1 MESKTSRYQSRILRE
16 MHQNTENPFNS
27 PPSSTGSHGTVTL
40 TSDISYDPQRMGDES
55 MHFLSKNANKK
66 QNAYQINAAALD
78 EDFIDFKD
86 WKPASREQTTDIYN
100 VTGDNME
107 QRRSAKENIPPSS
120 STAASPTDQKMHEQ
134 NQKQFNAGRDAQRP
148 RAQMQPRVD
157 NESDGDSTQMSNSSR
172 RNGQKP
178 RRANVTSLIE
188 SLKAA
193 QAAKDAKSTTPQK
206 ETTPRSMS
214 AQHATPRQIHP
225 SIERIQLGSNRQP
238 RGNNMH
244 MSPGTP
250 NQTGRS
256 FFLPNLTH
264 IDDFISGALK
274 IQSVDN
280 GMPVFVKNGK
290 VHDREVKSSPQQ
302 HAEVEMIG
310 LPEDEQQIFV
320 SLDKIRD
327 EIQALQAHDDQITRQ
342 AEQYQEEV
350 YELQLQLS
358 KFRGRK
364 DSAMGSDSDNSL
376 IIHMNSRQSEL
387 EDKVATLQAKL
398 DKANRKISINEIHT
412 ETYIS
417 ERDEALKSAT
427 TQLEKV
433 RRLESELDAA
443 RKGLNG
449 SHGSQRAHD
458 AHGMGAEHQSLRED
472 NSLLRE
478 QYKSLLEENKS
489 LRSHNTVV
497 TQQNQDLQQ
506 EAKRLQR
513 LVDVLQGDNEV
524 LQSEYKVIVEE
535 KQTLRQDNL
544 SLERQNDKF
553 FHDTKSLQQKNSL
566 LERRVG
572 DLQDDNAKLH
582 QMVDSANTQTGTM
595 TFDVKDMRDR
605 LEKKNRE
612 LADENAQLQQQVVS
626 LQSDYATKRLQFEQ
640 EKRRMEEE
648 QDYLHDQVNR
658 ISKRFERVVQDSEE
672 RDLEFEERQASLTQQ
687 LQDIANREAALA
699 ARLRESGDQESTLQR
714 ELQRRTEAINE
725 AQRIA
730 REVQN
735 MKTSNKPVKITRIVE
750 PTTSKIRSTT
760 SDLSV
765 RNTMS
770 QDLQMEDDYTQQ
782 IDLTHGSDFGDAFAR
797 ADMNRLQNALRQ
809 NQSASRQQRRGD
821 ISEEYL
827 DDVDAGFTED
837 MSQSLPP
844 AFIPERN
851 ASPSMKTKAARAKGQ
866 GAQSKRLPS
875 GILKNTQQHTR
886 RISEQDNTTGR
897 FSVKSGLSDLSLPDH
912 TTESNVLPPARRHSD
927 SQRFEMDVEEN
938 ITSALFMDDIT
949 LDARKRRAEREA
961 AREATRD
968 LTKEHTKRPMPSLSK
983 EARRV
988 LDGLCHD
995 HDCSNCIV
1003 CTRIKAHTSSST
1015 RKTTIRVEQPVPVTD
1030 RVANQEPVEGTAFED
1045 QPTMRPARDPA
1056 IALAVVIKNI
1066 KDELAHVKSK
1076 LMAKQTELN
1085 ELDPSFGR
1093 RHRQQLNAEI
1103 SQLSRLSEMKCE
1115 QLYQLYDVVEGQK
1128 MSGQQ
1133 MSQEELEITI
1143 MSIQCKDDTWNGITD

>member
-1 MESKTSRYQSRILRE
+1 MESKTNRYQSRILRE

-55 MHFLSKNANKK
+55 MHFLSKTANKN

-78 EDFIDFKD
+78 QDFIDFKD

-134 NQKQFNAGRDAQRP
+134 NQKQFNTGTNAQRP
-148 RAQMQPRVD
+148 RSQMQARVD
-157 NESDGDSTQMSNSSR
+157 NESDGDSTQMSGSPR
-172 RNGQKP
+172 LNGQKP
-178 RRANVTSLIE
+178 RRANVTSLIQ

-193 QAAKDAKSTTPQK
+193 QAAKEAKSTTPQK
-206 ETTPRSMS
+206 ETTPRSTS

-225 SIERIQLGSNRQP
+225 SIERIQLNSNRQS
-238 RGNNMH
+238 RMNH

-290 VHDREVKSSPQQ
+290 VHDRETKSSPKL

-327 EIQALQAHDDQITRQ
+327 EIQALQAHDDQVSRQ
-342 AEQYQEEV
+342 AEQFQEEV

-358 KFRGRK
+358 KIRGRK

-427 TQLEKV
+427 IQLEKKRPV
-433 RRLESELDAA
+433 R
-443 RKGLNG
+443 GLG
-449 SHGSQRAHD
+449 GFHGSQRTHD
-458 AHGMGAEHQSLRED
+458 AHGVEAEHRSLRDD

-506 EAKRLQR
+506 EVKKLQR
-513 LVDVLQGDNEV
+513 QVDVLQGDNQV
-524 LQSEYKVIVEE
+524 LQSEYKIIVEE

-553 FHDTKSLQQKNSL
+553 YHDTKSLQQKNSL

-582 QMVDSANTQTGTM
+582 QMVESANTQTGTM

-612 LADENAQLQQQVVS
+612 LTDENAQLQQQVVS
-626 LQSDYATKRLQFEQ
+626 LQSDYASKRLQFEQ

-672 RDLEFEERQASLTQQ
+672 KDAEYEERQASLTQQ

-714 ELQRRTEAINE
+714 EIQRRTEAIQE

-770 QDLQMEDDYTQQ
+770 QDMQMEDDYTQQ
-782 IDLTHGSDFGDAFAR
+782 LDLTNGSGFGDAFAK
-797 ADMNRLQNALRQ
+797 ADMNRLHNALRQ
-809 NQSASRQQRRGD
+809 NQSASRQQRRED
-821 ISEEYL
+821 FTEEYL

-851 ASPSMKTKAARAKGQ
+851 ASPSIRARPTNAKGQ
-866 GAQSKRLPS
+866 AGQSKRQPS
-875 GILKNTQQHTR
+875 GILKNTQHTR
-886 RISEQDNTTGR
+886 RVSEQDNTGR
-897 FSVKSGLSDLSLPDH
+897 FSVKSGLSELSLPDH

-927 SQRFEMDVEEN
+927 SQRFELDVEEN
-938 ITSALFMDDIT
+938 MTSALFMDDIT
-949 LDARKRRAEREA
+949 LDARKRRAERDA
-961 AREATRD
+961 KD
-968 LTKEHTKRPMPSLSK
+968 VTKEQTKRPMPSLSK
-983 EARRV
+983 EAKRV

-1003 CTRIKAHTSSST
+1003 CTRIKSHTHSPT
-1015 RKTTIRVEQPVPVTD
+1015 KKTTIRVGQPVPVTD
-1030 RVANQEPVEGTAFED
+1030 RIANPEPVEGTAFED

-1066 KDELAHVKSK
+1066 KDELAHIKSK
-1076 LMAKQTELN
+1076 LMTKQTELN

>member
-55 MHFLSKNANKK
+55 LHFLSKNTNKANR
-66 QNAYQINAAALD
+66 QSAYQINSAALD
-78 EDFIDFKD
+78 QDFIDYKD

-100 VTGDNME
+100 VTGEMD
-107 QRRSAKENIPPSS
+107 RRETKENHPPSS
-120 STAASPTDQKMHEQ
+120 STAASPTDQKLHDQ
-134 NQKQFNAGRDAQRP
+134 NQKQFNVGAVSQKARS
-148 RAQMQPRVD
+148 QMQARVD
-157 NESDGDSTQMSNSSR
+157 NESDGDSTQMSGSSR
-172 RNGQKP
+172 LNGQKP
-178 RRANVTSLIE
+178 RRANVTSLIQ

-193 QAAKDAKSTTPQK
+193 QAAKEAKSTPQK
-206 ETTPRSMS
+206 RRRRGRHQHNMRHPGKYIPASS
-214 AQHATPRQIHP
+214 A
-225 SIERIQLGSNRQP
+225 SNWS

-244 MSPGTP
+244 MSPDA
-250 NQTGRS
+250 NQTARS

-280 GMPVFVKNGK
+280 GMPVFVKHGR
-290 VHDREVKSSPQQ
+290 VHDRELKSSPKH
-302 HAEVEMIG
+302 HAEIEMIG
-310 LPEDEQQIFV
+310 LPDDEQQIFV

-327 EIQALQAHDDQITRQ
+327 EIQALQAHDDQVSRQ
-342 AEQYQEEV
+342 AEQFQEEV

-358 KFRGRK
+358 KIRGRK

-427 TQLEKV
+427 SQLERV
-433 RRLESELDAA
+433 HRLELELEAA

-449 SHGSQRAHD
+449 SNGNQRAHD
-458 AHGMGAEHQSLRED
+458 AHGTEAEHLSLRDD

-478 QYKSLLEENKS
+478 QYKSLLEENQS
-489 LRSHNTVV
+489 LRSHNTIV

-513 LVDVLQGDNEV
+513 LVDVLQSDNQV
-524 LQSEYKVIVEE
+524 LQSEYKIIVEE

-572 DLQDDNAKLH
+572 DLQDNNAKLH
-582 QMVDSANTQTGTM
+582 QMVESANAETGTM
-595 TFDVKDMRDR
+595 TFDVKDLRDR

-612 LADENAQLQQQVVS
+612 LADENAQLQQQVVN
-626 LQSDYATKRLQFEQ
+626 LQSDYASKRLQFEQ
-640 EKRRMEEE
+640 EKRRLDEE

-672 RDLEFEERQASLTQQ
+672 KDAEYEERQASLTQQ

-699 ARLRESGDQESTLQR
+699 ARLRESAGQESTLQR
-714 ELQRRTEAINE
+714 EVQRRTEAIVE

-730 REVQN
+730 REVQSL
-735 MKTSNKPVKITRIVE
+735 KTSTKPVKITRIVE
-750 PTTSKIRSTT
+750 PTTSRIRSTT
-760 SDLSV
+760 SDMSL
-765 RNTMS
+765 RNTLS

-782 IDLTHGSDFGDAFAR
+782 LDLTHGSDFGDAFAK

-809 NQSASRQQRRGD
+809 NQSSQQQRRD
-821 ISEEYL
+821 NFTEEYL

-844 AFIPERN
+844 AFMPERN
-851 ASPSMKTKAARAKGQ
+851 ASPSTKTKAANAKGQ
-866 GAQSKRLPS
+866 AAQSKRQPS
-875 GILKNTQQHTR
+875 GILKNTQHTR
-886 RISEQDNTTGR
+886 RVSEQDTTGR
-897 FSVKSGLSDLSLPDH
+897 FSIRSGMSGLSLPDH
-912 TTESNVLPPARRHSD
+912 TTESNMGPHGRRHSD
-927 SQRFEMDVEEN
+927 SERFEMDVEEN
-938 ITSALFMDDIT
+938 MTSALFMDDIT
-949 LDARKRRAEREA
+949 LDARKRRAEKEA
-961 AREATRD
+961 ATRD
-968 LTKEHTKRPMPSLSK
+968 LTKESMKRSMPGLSK
-983 EARRV
+983 EAKRV

-1003 CTRIKAHTSSST
+1003 CTRIKSHAQGST
-1015 RKTTIRVEQPVPVTD
+1015 RKTTVRVEQPVPVTD
-1030 RVANQEPVEGTAFED
+1030 RIANPEPVEGTAFED
-1045 QPTMRPARDPA
+1045 QPTMRPSRDPA

-1066 KDELAHVKSK
+1066 KDELTHIKSK

-1143 MSIQCKDDTWNGITD
+1143 MSIQAKDDTWNGITD

>member
-55 MHFLSKNANKK
+55 LHFLSKNANKN

-78 EDFIDFKD
+78 QDFVDFKD

-100 VTGDNME
+100 VTGDNMN

-120 STAASPTDQKMHEQ
+120 STAASPTDQKMHDQ
-134 NQKQFNAGRDAQRP
+134 NQKQFNVEGGAQRQ
-148 RAQMQPRVD
+148 RSQMQARVD
-157 NESDGDSTQMSNSSR
+157 NESDGDSTQMSGSPR
-172 RNGQKP
+172 LNGQKP
-178 RRANVTSLIE
+178 RRANVTSLIQ

-193 QAAKDAKSTTPQK
+193 QAAKEAKSTTPQK
-206 ETTPRSMS
+206 EPTPRPTS
-214 AQHATPRQIHP
+214 AQHVIPRQIHP
-225 SIERIQLGSNRQP
+225 SIERIQLNSNRQS
-238 RGNNMH
+238 RMNH

-250 NQTGRS
+250 NQTARS

-290 VHDREVKSSPQQ
+290 VHDREVKSSPKY

-327 EIQALQAHDDQITRQ
+327 EIQALQAHDDQVSRQ
-342 AEQYQEEV
+342 AEQFQEEV

-358 KFRGRK
+358 KIRGRK

-427 TQLEKV
+427 VQLEKV
-433 RRLESELDAA
+433 HRLESELEAA
-443 RKGLNG
+443 RKGLSG
-449 SHGSQRAHD
+449 SHGSQRTRD
-458 AHGMGAEHQSLRED
+458 AHGAEAEHRSLRDD

-478 QYKSLLEENKS
+478 QYKSLLEENQS

-506 EAKRLQR
+506 EVKRLQR
-513 LVDVLQGDNEV
+513 LVDVLQGDNKV
-524 LQSEYKVIVEE
+524 LQSEYKIIVEE

-553 FHDTKSLQQKNSL
+553 YHDTKSLQQKNSL

-582 QMVDSANTQTGTM
+582 QMVESANTQTGTM
-595 TFDVKDMRDR
+595 TFDVKDLRDR

-626 LQSDYATKRLQFEQ
+626 LQSDYASKRLQFEQ

-672 RDLEFEERQASLTQQ
+672 KDLEYEERQASLTQQ

-714 ELQRRTEAINE
+714 EIQRRTEAIQE

-735 MKTSNKPVKITRIVE
+735 MKGSNKPVKITRIVE

-760 SDLSV
+760 SDLS
-765 RNTMS
+765 
-770 QDLQMEDDYTQQ
+770 QL
-782 IDLTHGSDFGDAFAR
+782 DLTHGSGFGDAFAK

-821 ISEEYL
+821 VTEEYL

-851 ASPSMKTKAARAKGQ
+851 ASPSLKARPANAKGQ
-866 GAQSKRLPS
+866 AAQSKRQPS
-875 GILKNTQQHTR
+875 GILKNSQHTR
-886 RISEQDNTTGR
+886 RVSEQDNTGR
-897 FSVKSGLSDLSLPDH
+897 FSIKSGLSELSLPDH

-927 SQRFEMDVEEN
+927 SQRFELDVEEN
-938 ITSALFMDDIT
+938 MTSALFMDDIT

-961 AREATRD
+961 TRD
-968 LTKEHTKRPMPSLSK
+968 VTKEQTKRPMSSLSK
-983 EARRV
+983 EAKRV

-1003 CTRIKAHTSSST
+1003 CTRIKSHTHSST
-1015 RKTTIRVEQPVPVTD
+1015 RKTTVRVEQPVPVTD
-1030 RVANQEPVEGTAFED
+1030 RVANPEPVEGTAFED

-1115 QLYQLYDVVEGQK
+1115 QLYQLYDVLEGQK
-1128 MSGQQ
+1128 TSGQH

>member
-358 KFRGRK
+358 KFRSRK

-912 TTESNVLPPARRHSD
+912 TTESNPSSWMILPSML
-927 SQRFEMDVEEN
+927 E
-938 ITSALFMDDIT
+938 SAGL
-949 LDARKRRAEREA
+949 REKPLG
-961 AREATRD
+961 EATRD